1 MKKILACLIFL
12 AGVVHAD
19 DTTINYKG
27 QPPPSAIA
35 PSLPS
40 FSQDLCVVSISGAV
54 SSTVIG
60 LSAGGYYVDST
71 CERIKLAKQL
81 EALNLKVSAVSLLC
95 EDERVWTAMEKSG
108 TPCPL
113 GGSIGDA
120 ARIAWYRLY
129 PERFEKLYGKDFK
142 LAVPNDQP
150 TGDKQ

>member
-1 MKKILACLIFL
+1 MLVA
-12 AGVVHAD
+12 ANVAAQ

-35 PSLPS
+35 PSISS

-60 LSAGGYYVDST
+60 FSTGGYYTDTT
-71 CERIKLAKQL
+71 CERIKLAKML
-81 EALNLKVSAVSLLC
+81 EALNLKVSAVSILC

-113 GGSIGDA
+113 GGAIGDA
-120 ARIAWYRLY
+120 ARYAWFKMY
-129 PERFEKLYGKDFK
+129 PERFEKLYGREFK
-142 LAVPNDQP
+142 MAAPSDKP
-150 TGDKQ
+150 TGDK

>member
-1 MKKILACLIFL
+1 MKRLVLCFILI
-12 AGVVHAD
+12 AGFAYAD

-71 CERIKLAKQL
+71 CERIKLAKSL
-81 EALNLKVSAVSLLC
+81 EALNLKVSAVSVLC

-113 GGSIGDA
+113 GGSVGDA
-120 ARIAWYRLY
+120 ARYAWFKLY
-129 PERFEKLYGKDFK
+129 PERFTKLYGKDFTIV
-142 LAVPNDQP
+142 VPAAP
-150 TGDKQ
+150 TGDK

>member
-1 MKKILACLIFL
+1 VKKVLACLIL
-12 AGVVHAD
+12 IAGVSYAD

-71 CERIKLAKQL
+71 CERIKLARTL
-81 EALNLKVSAVSLLC
+81 EALNLKVSAVSVLC

-113 GGSIGDA
+113 GGSVGDA
-120 ARIAWYRLY
+120 ARFAWFKLY

-142 LAVPNDQP
+142 LTVTADDKP
-150 TGDKQ
+150 TGDK

>member
-1 MKKILACLIFL
+1 MKRLVFCFL
-12 AGVVHAD
+12 LMSGFAYAD

-60 LSAGGYYVDST
+60 LSAGGYYVDPT

-120 ARIAWYRLY
+120 ARIAWYKLY
-129 PERFEKLYGKDFK
+129 PERFERLYGKDFK
-142 LAVPNDQP
+142 LTVTADDKP
-150 TGDKQ
+150 TGDK